1 MLSIITSAISALIL
15 LLATFSASAAQLP
28 ANLMDKDNPGQ
39 EYWCQGN
46 DINTSMCSLTGVSDD
61 HKFALIQD
69 LPGPACEDLSF
80 GVIDLVRQTGINIP
94 YDGGDCKGDVQAGFV
109 RGTKD
114 NALYVKIV
122 RGSKTLRLYKVQT
135 GY

>member
-1 MLSIITSAISALIL
+1 MLKIMTAVIPAFILSLTALS
-15 LLATFSASAAQLP
+15 TSAAQLP
-28 ANLMDKDNPGQ
+28 ESLMDKDNPGQ

-46 DINTSMCSLTGVSDD
+46 DINTTVCSLADVSDD
-61 HKFALIQD
+61 RKFALIQD

-80 GVIDLVRQTGINIP
+80 GVIDLVFNTGLNIA
-94 YDGGDCKGDVQAGFV
+94 YDGGDCKGDVKAGFV
-109 RGTKD
+109 RGIKD

-135 GY
+135 GF

>member
-1 MLSIITSAISALIL
+1 MSDVPLT
-15 LLATFSASAAQLP
+15 TPREGVFSNTRSETDDAFAAQDWALFLGVS
-28 ANLMDKDNPGQ
+28 LMTFVSTAVTL
-39 EYWCQGN
+39 C
-46 DINTSMCSLTGVSDD
+46 SSLTGVSDD

-80 GVIDLVRQTGINIP
+80 GIIDLVFNTGLNIP
-94 YDGGDCKGDVQAGFV
+94 YDGGDCKGDVKAGFV

-135 GY
+135 GF

>member
-1 MLSIITSAISALIL
+1 MQKIMIAIMPVFILSLTAFN
-15 LLATFSASAAQLP
+15 TNTAQLP
-28 ANLMDKDNPGQ
+28 ESLMDKDNPGQ

-61 HKFALIQD
+61 RKFALIQD
-69 LPGPACEDLSF
+69 LPGMACEDLSF
-80 GVIDLVRQTGINIP
+80 GVIDLVHQTGVNVP
-94 YDGGDCKGDVQAGFV
+94 YDGGDCRGDVHAGFV

-135 GY
+135 GF

>member
-1 MLSIITSAISALIL
+1 MLKIMTSAVPALIL
-15 LLATFSASAAQLP
+15 SLAAFSAGAAQLP
-28 ANLMDKDNPGQ
+28 ASLMDKDNPGQ

-61 HKFALIQD
+61 HKFALIQ
-69 LPGPACEDLSF
+69 A
-80 GVIDLVRQTGINIP
+80 GINVP
-94 YDGGDCKGDVQAGFV
+94 YDGGDCKGDVKAGFV
-109 RGTKD
+109 RSAED

>member
-1 MLSIITSAISALIL
+1 MMKIMTSAVPAFIL
-15 LLATFSASAAQLP
+15 SLAAFSAGAAQLP
-28 ANLMDKDNPGQ
+28 ASLMDKDNPGQ

-46 DINTSMCSLTGVSDD
+46 DINTSICSLTGVSDD

-80 GVIDLVRQTGINIP
+80 GIIDLVFNTGLNIP
-94 YDGGDCKGDVQAGFV
+94 YDGGDCKGDVKAGFV

-135 GY
+135 GF

>member
-80 GVIDLVRQTGINIP
+80 GIIDLVRQTGVNIP

-122 RGSKTLRLYKVQT
+122 RGSNTLRLYKVQT

>member
-1 MLSIITSAISALIL
+1 MLKIMTSVITAFIL
-15 LLATFSASAAQLP
+15 SLTAFGSSAAQLP
-28 ANLMDKDNPGQ
+28 ASLMDKDNPGQ

-80 GVIDLVRQTGINIP
+80 GIIDLVFNTGLNIP
-94 YDGGDCKGDVQAGFV
+94 YDGGDCKGDVKAGFV

-135 GY
+135 GF

>member
-1 MLSIITSAISALIL
+1 
-15 LLATFSASAAQLP
+15 
-28 ANLMDKDNPGQ
+28 MDKDNPGQ

-80 GVIDLVRQTGINIP
+80 GVIDLVRQTGVNIP
-94 YDGGDCKGDVQAGFV
+94 YDGGDCKGDVQASFV
-109 RGTKD
+109 QDTKD

>member
-1 MLSIITSAISALIL
+1 MLKIMTTVISAFIL
-15 LLATFSASAAQLP
+15 SLTAFSTSAAQLP
-28 ANLMDKDNPGQ
+28 ESLMDKDNPGQ
-39 EYWCQGN
+39 EYWCQEN

-80 GVIDLVRQTGINIP
+80 GVIDLVRQTGVNIP

>member
-1 MLSIITSAISALIL
+1 MLSIITAISALIL

-69 LPGPACEDLSF
+69 LPGPACEDLASGLSTWCARPVSIF
-80 GVIDLVRQTGINIP
+80 LTMVTVRAMCRICAQHE
-94 YDGGDCKGDVQAGFV
+94 
-109 RGTKD
+109 R
-114 NALYVKIV
+114 
-122 RGSKTLRLYKVQT
+122 
-135 GY
+135 

>member
-1 MLSIITSAISALIL
+1 MLKIMTSVITAFIL
-15 LLATFSASAAQLP
+15 SLTAFGSSAAQLP
-28 ANLMDKDNPGQ
+28 ASLMDKDNPGQ

-80 GVIDLVRQTGINIP
+80 GIIDLVFNTGLNIP
-94 YDGGDCKGDVQAGFV
+94 YDGGDCKGDVKAGFV
-109 RGTKD
+109 RGIKD

-135 GY
+135 GF

>member
-1 MLSIITSAISALIL
+1 MLKIMTSAVPALIL
-15 LLATFSASAAQLP
+15 SFAAFSAGAAQLP
-28 ANLMDKDNPGQ
+28 ASLMDKDNPGQ

-46 DINTSMCSLTGVSDD
+46 DINTSMCSLTGV
-61 HKFALIQD
+61 
-69 LPGPACEDLSF
+69 
-80 GVIDLVRQTGINIP
+80 NIP

-122 RGSKTLRLYKVQT
+122 RGSKTLQLYKVQT

>member
-1 MLSIITSAISALIL
+1 MLKIMTSAVPALIL
-15 LLATFSASAAQLP
+15 SLAAFSAGAAQLP
-28 ANLMDKDNPGQ
+28 ASLMDKDNPGQ
-39 EYWCQGN
+39 GYWCQGN

-80 GVIDLVRQTGINIP
+80 GVIDLVRQTGVNVP
-94 YDGGDCKGDVQAGFV
+94 YDGGDCQGDVKAAFV
-109 RGTKD
+109 RGVKD
-114 NALYVKIV
+114 NGLYVKIV
-122 RGSKTLRLYKVQT
+122 RGSKTLLMYKVKT